1 MSESVKTLCLCDSVS
16 VSFQLQ
22 ELSQLTS
29 SQDCSTGEQTP
40 GDPWSCPSLERS
52 EMVIPELGKVLKS
65 LSAALGVPH
74 PAQGAARA
82 LLGQGCVCSWPGD
95 TARCHCSPLSPALRL
110 QCGNPRV
117 CRALCGN
124 SDKVLG
130 PVDVQKGRNTD
141 LESCPCS

>member
-1 MSESVKTLCLCDSVS
+1 MTESVKTLCLCDSVS

-65 LSAALGVPH
+65 LSAALGMPTPSPGSSLGTAGAGLCLLLAWGHCKVP
-74 PAQGAARA
+74 
-82 LLGQGCVCSWPGD
+82 LL
-95 TARCHCSPLSPALRL
+95 PLSPALRL

-130 PVDVQKGRNTD
+130 TVDVQKGKTTD